1 MVTALSKQLTGR
13 VSPQAIGQIEIQR
26 LSSDLFEGYRRLCDL
41 TGISSD
47 AMDSLSITGAVA
59 ASVLRPIDPSS
70 RVVAQAVTVL
80 NVARKDSAAD
90 AARATDNR
98 LGDIE
103 AHNLA
108 EPGDVL
114 VIQGVDGISSM
125 GSISASIGKR
135 QGEVG
140 AIVDGA
146 VRDVDHSRAIGYAV
160 WSRSVSP
167 ITGKWRIETAGI
179 NVPVTIAGVVVN
191 PGDLVLADEVGVCF
205 VPFSKAADVL
215 TIAQKIAGDEERR
228 QKLIAEGI
236 SIPELARQGRQ
247 HR

>member
-1 MVTALSKQLTGR
+1 
-13 VSPQAIGQIEIQR
+13 
-26 LSSDLFEGYRRLCDL
+26 
-41 TGISSD
+41 
-47 AMDSLSITGAVA
+47 
-59 ASVLRPIDPSS
+59 LR
-70 RVVAQAVTVL
+70 A
-80 NVARKDSAAD
+80 N
-90 AARATDNR
+90 DNR

-125 GSISASIGKR
+125 GSISAALGKR

-146 VRDVDHSRAIGYAV
+146 VRDISHSRTIGYAI

-179 NVPVTIAGVVVN
+179 NIPVRIAGIAVN

-205 VPFSKAADVL
+205 IPFAKAADILAV
-215 TIAQKIAGDEERR
+215 AQKIAASEEER

-236 SIPELARQGRQ
+236 SAVEFAKRR
-247 HR
+247 

>member
-1 MVTALSKQLTGR
+1 MTASSKQLTGR
-13 VSPQAIGQIEIQR
+13 VAREAIGQIEIQR
-26 LSSDLFEGYRRLCDL
+26 LPSDLLEAYRGLCDL
-41 TGISSD
+41 TGMSSD
-47 AMDSLSITGAVA
+47 AMDRLGIAGAVA
-59 ASVLRPIDPSS
+59 ATVLRPTDP
-70 RVVAQAVTVL
+70 RARIVGQAITVL
-80 NVARKDSAAD
+80 NVARKDSPED
-90 AARATDNR
+90 AARANDNR
-98 LGDIE
+98 LGDVE

-114 VIQGVDGISSM
+114 VIQGIDGISSM

-160 WSRSVSP
+160 WARAVSP

-179 NVPVTIAGVVVN
+179 NVPVTIAGVLVK

-205 VPFSKAADVL
+205 VPFSKVVDVL
-215 TIAQKIAGDEERR
+215 TIARKIAVSEEKR
-228 QKLIAEGI
+228 QKLIAEGV
-236 SIPELARQGRQ
+236 SVPEFAQQDRQ

>member
-1 MVTALSKQLTGR
+1 MTASHKQLTGR
-13 VSPQAIGQIEIQR
+13 VPREAIGQIEIPR
-26 LSSDLFEGYRRLCDL
+26 LPSDLLQGYRGLPDL
-41 TGISSD
+41 TGMSSD
-47 AMDSLSITGAVA
+47 AMDSLGIAGAVP
-59 ASVLRPIDPSS
+59 ASVLRPTDPEA
-70 RVVAQAVTVL
+70 RIVAQAITVF
-80 NVARKDSAAD
+80 NVARTDSAGD
-90 AARATDNR
+90 AFRANDNR

-125 GSISASIGKR
+125 GSISAAIGKR

-146 VRDVDHSRAIGYAV
+146 VRDLNHSRAIGYAI

-179 NVPVTIAGVVVN
+179 NIPVRIAGIAVN

-205 VPFSKAADVL
+205 LPFAKAVDVL
-215 TIAQKIAGDEERR
+215 AVAQQIAASEEKR

-236 SIPELARQGRQ
+236 SVVEFARR
-247 HR
+247 R

>member
-1 MVTALSKQLTGR
+1 MTASHKQLTGR
-13 VSPQAIGQIEIQR
+13 VSREVIGQTEIPR
-26 LSSDLFEGYRRLCDL
+26 LPSDLREGYHRLRDL
-41 TGISSD
+41 TGMCSD
-47 AMDSLSITGAVA
+47 AMDTLGLAGAVP
-59 ASVLRPIDPSS
+59 ASVLRPTDPEA
-70 RVVAQAVTVL
+70 RIVAQAITVL
-80 NVARKDSAAD
+80 NVARTDSAGD
-90 AARATDNR
+90 ALRANDNR

-125 GSISASIGKR
+125 GSISAALGKR

-146 VRDVDHSRAIGYAV
+146 VRDISHSRTIGYAI

-179 NVPVTIAGVVVN
+179 NVPVRIAGVAVN

-205 VPFSKAADVL
+205 IPFAKAADILAV
-215 TIAQKIAGDEERR
+215 AQKIAASEEER

-236 SIPELARQGRQ
+236 SAVEFAKRR
-247 HR
+247 

>member
-1 MVTALSKQLTGR
+1 MTVSRKELTGKVAR
-13 VSPQAIGQIEIQR
+13 EAMGQMAIQR
-26 LSSDLFEGYRRLCDL
+26 LPGDLLNGYRRLRDL
-41 TGISSD
+41 SGMTSD
-47 AMDSLSITGAVA
+47 AMDSLGITGAVP
-59 ASVLRPIDPSS
+59 ASVLRPTDPAA
-70 RVVAQAVTVL
+70 RIVAQAITVL
-80 NVARKDSAAD
+80 NVGRTDVVAD
-90 AARATDNR
+90 AVRANDNR

-103 AHNLA
+103 AHNLS

-125 GSISASIGKR
+125 GSISAAIGKR

-146 VRDVDHSRAIGYAV
+146 VRDVDNSRLIGYAV

-179 NVPVTIAGVVVN
+179 NVPVTIAGVLVN

-205 VPFSKAADVL
+205 VPFAKAADVL
-215 TIAQKIAGDEERR
+215 PIAQKIAANEERR

-236 SIPELARQGRQ
+236 SVIEFARSQ

>member
-1 MVTALSKQLTGR
+1 
-13 VSPQAIGQIEIQR
+13 
-26 LSSDLFEGYRRLCDL
+26 
-41 TGISSD
+41 
-47 AMDSLSITGAVA
+47 
-59 ASVLRPIDPSS
+59 LR
-70 RVVAQAVTVL
+70 A
-80 NVARKDSAAD
+80 N
-90 AARATDNR
+90 DNR

-125 GSISASIGKR
+125 GSISAAIGKR
-135 QGEVG
+135 QGEAG
-140 AIVDGA
+140 AIMDGA
-146 VRDVDHSRAIGYAV
+146 VRDISHSRAIGYAI

-179 NVPVTIAGVVVN
+179 NVPVRIAGVAVN

-205 VPFSKAADVL
+205 VPFAKAADVL
-215 TIAQKIAGDEERR
+215 AVAQQIAASEEKR

-236 SIPELARQGRQ
+236 SVVEFARR
-247 HR
+247 R